1 MKSKMTFMLLL
12 VLMALAVSAKELR
25 FDEMGRML
33 APDVTYLEQGIDSQ
47 GRGHNNDAMRYF
59 KQSARF
65 GNPYAQSAIAFMHM
79 QNEDY
84 LSALAW
90 FKLVDLKMID
100 KDQLIL
106 DLIDELTTHVS
117 SDQQLKLQTLSDE
130 LTAQYGKQ
138 AALEYRQEWKNN
150 IAFGGSKIKGNIP
163 GRVKIYPAGR
173 IEQRG
178 FGEAEIFVSSTYVTG
193 EMVRLQLKEFI
204 YDYELKFTQGKVSLK
219 DVEFI
224 DDEKQI

>member
-1 MKSKMTFMLLL
+1 MSMKTVILLL
-12 VLMALAVSAKELR
+12 LSMFVTPLFADELR

-33 APDVTYLEQGIDSQ
+33 NPDVTYLEQGIDSQ

-59 KQSARF
+59 KKSAQF

-79 QNEDY
+79 QNKDY

-100 KDQLIL
+100 KDQMIL
-106 DLIDELTTHVS
+106 DLIDELTTHVPD
-117 SDQQLKLQTLSDE
+117 DQQHKLQSLSEE
-130 LTAQYGKQ
+130 LIAHYGKQ
-138 AALEYRQEWKNN
+138 AALQYRQKWRED

-163 GRVKIYPAGR
+163 GRLKIYPAGR

-178 FGEAEIFVSSTYVTG
+178 FGEAEIFVSSTFVSG
-193 EMVRLQLKEFI
+193 EKLRLQLKEFI
-204 YDYELKFTQGKVSLK
+204 YDYEINFTRGKVSLQ
-219 DVEFI
+219 DVELI
-224 DDEKQI
+224 DD